1 VGDATLLAV
10 HDETAP
16 AGVSLLRLA
25 GGFYAI
31 VTLFA
36 FGYAVFDGL
45 QPDRYVERAARGEG
59 DAFLG
64 LALPSLGLALAGIGV
79 GLVIVGVVHVGMR
92 TMPSVERASG
102 ELAGLLGPL
111 TTREALWLAVFSGVG
126 EELLF
131 RGALWPH
138 LGLMGTTL
146 LFGLVHVLPRRSL
159 WWYPLF
165 AAGAGLL
172 LGILR
177 DASGSVFPPMLAH
190 ITVNGLNLWWLA
202 RHHARLTGTPVSP
215 SPAVATPP
223 TPQLTPPTAMPPA
236 PTSPAAT
243 APADPAGP
251 DA

>member
-1 VGDATLLAV
+1 MGDATLLAV

-16 AGVSLLRLA
+16 TGLSLLRLA

-31 VTLFA
+31 VVLFA

-45 QPDRYVERAARGEG
+45 QPHRYVEQAARGGG

-64 LALPSLGLALAGIGV
+64 LALPSLGLALAGLGV

-92 TMPSVERASG
+92 TIPSVERASG
-102 ELAGLLGPL
+102 EIAGLLGPL

-138 LGLMGTTL
+138 LGLLGTTL
-146 LFGLVHVLPRRSL
+146 LFGLVHILPRRSL

-202 RHHARLTGTPVSP
+202 RHHARLTGARA
-215 SPAVATPP
+215 SPAPSAAPIP
-223 TPQLTPPTAMPPA
+223 T
-236 PTSPAAT
+236 PTSPAPAP
-243 APADPAGP
+243 PADPAGP